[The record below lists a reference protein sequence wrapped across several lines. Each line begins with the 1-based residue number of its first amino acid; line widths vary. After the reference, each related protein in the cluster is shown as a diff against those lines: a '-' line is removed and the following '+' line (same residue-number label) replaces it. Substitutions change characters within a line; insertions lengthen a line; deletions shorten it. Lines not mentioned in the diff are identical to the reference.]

1 MPELTPALRQR
12 ILQAV
17 DAGFAAQ
24 TELTAQLVR
33 LPSQRG
39 EEATA
44 QDFMAARY
52 AERGYAVDRW
62 RIDVEAIRHLP
73 GFSPVAVSYDNAYNV
88 VGAHRSRA
96 CRAAR

>member
-44 QDFMAARY
+44 QDLSL
-52 AERGYAVDRW
+52 
-62 RIDVEAIRHLP
+62 IHI
-73 GFSPVAVSYDNAYNV
+73 
-88 VGAHRSRA
+88 
-96 CRAAR
+96 